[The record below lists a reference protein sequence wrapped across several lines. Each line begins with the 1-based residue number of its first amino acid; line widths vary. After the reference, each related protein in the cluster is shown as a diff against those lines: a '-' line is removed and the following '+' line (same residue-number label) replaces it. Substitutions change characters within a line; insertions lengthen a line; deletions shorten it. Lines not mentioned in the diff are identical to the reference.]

1 MANQNIRSIPD
12 RNVRETGGTSGW
24 HEAVQP
30 NQSDMNR
37 GREPGPSPRLPS
49 EVSHNRMGTD
59 VR

>member
-37 GREPGPSPRLPS
+37 GREPRAEP
-49 EVSHNRMGTD
+49 GTSK
-59 VR
+59 RS